1 MIDAN
6 ASVKDFLTASAAKS
20 PTPGGG
26 SITALVGALS
36 AAMGEMV
43 VNYSIG
49 KKGLEAFQDELVP
62 AQKELANARAMLQQ
76 LLVEDQLAFEAMTAA
91 RKLPDGPDKQA
102 QLDAAI
108 LACIRVPEAIG
119 AAAVRVLEIADAQLN
134 FVNKYLLSD
143 LAVSADLAMAT
154 ARCAV
159 YNVRVNM
166 KEVTNAEDRRSIEST
181 ISQILTRAAVL
192 IQRVS
197 PRIWARHAQEA

>member
-1 MIDAN
+1 VIDAN

>member
-119 AAAVRVLEIADAQLN
+119 AAAVRMLEIADAQLN